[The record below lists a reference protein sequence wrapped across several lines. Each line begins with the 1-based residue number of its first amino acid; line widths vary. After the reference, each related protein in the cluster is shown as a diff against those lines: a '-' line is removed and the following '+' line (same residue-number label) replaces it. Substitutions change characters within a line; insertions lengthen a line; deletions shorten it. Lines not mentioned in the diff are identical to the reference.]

1 MSFVANMRSRWSAC
15 MPEWFTRFLSRFLS
29 LGGVVVLVGL
39 MPDIAGIDPSQS
51 ILRARAGAQQLLTA
65 EALQAIREDLQ
76 LDRSAAERLWDWLTL
91 AMQGDLGVSW
101 VSGASVMESVQQTA
115 KTSLLLM
122 LTALGMAFVM
132 CMASVLYTVR
142 RWQQNRLDKHHDTLS
157 SVLVSLPEYVI
168 ASLLIMVFSIWLGW
182 FPPYGWQGM
191 QNLWLPSLA
200 MALPAAGLFGRLLND
215 SIKRVLDEPWVI
227 TWLSANVSKFQILR
241 FALWR
246 AVSNLIPQ
254 IAMTVIGLTGGAVAV
269 EQVFSIPGIGRLI
282 LGAAKSQDLP
292 MLQGG
297 LLVLL
302 VFSML
307 ISSASILLQRWLLG
321 HSVTSGKLISSHSTF
336 RFTQST
342 TKRIVS
348 ATIFALLIGCAG
360 WALMRDPYTIQFTRL
375 ESPSL
380 AAPFGADAVGR
391 DLLAR
396 VGGGMMST
404 IKMGIIATFLSLVI
418 GLLLGFVT
426 RYSQGLIEITKGVP
440 YIVAGLLIAGLTGMN
455 PNSALIAIVM
465 VSWAPLAAHCAS
477 LLMEAKA
484 QPYTHL
490 APIWGTS
497 QWRVLR
503 YYLLP
508 YVLPPLIR
516 HAFLRLPYI
525 TLSLTSLSFIG
536 LGVKPPEPEWGLLI
550 AENLPY
556 IERSPLG
563 VLLPILGLVLMA
575 IAVNL
580 IFDDK

>member
-1 MSFVANMRSRWSAC
+1 

-29 LGGVVVLVGL
+29 LGVVVVLVGL

-142 RWQQNRLDKHHDTLS
+142 RWQQSRLDKHHDTLS

-168 ASLLIMVFSIWLGW
+168 ASLLIM
-182 FPPYGWQGM
+182 
-191 QNLWLPSLA
+191 
-200 MALPAAGLFGRLLND
+200 
-215 SIKRVLDEPWVI
+215 
-227 TWLSANVSKFQILR
+227 
-241 FALWR
+241 
-246 AVSNLIPQ
+246 
-254 IAMTVIGLTGGAVAV
+254 
-269 EQVFSIPGIGRLI
+269 VFSIPGIGRLI

-348 ATIFALLIGCAG
+348 AIIFALLIGCAG

>member
-1 MSFVANMRSRWSAC
+1 MVFFANMRSSLSAC
-15 MPEWFTRFLSRFLS
+15 IPWLSRLISLS
-29 LGGVVVLVGL
+29 AVVVLVGL

-76 LDRSAAERLWDWLTL
+76 LDRSAPERLWDWLTL
-91 AMQGDLGVSW
+91 AMHGDLGVSW
-101 VSGASVMESVQQTA
+101 VSGVSVMESVQQTA

-122 LTALGMAFVM
+122 STALGMVFIM
-132 CMASVLYTVR
+132 CMVSVFYIMP
-142 RWQQNRLDKHHDTLS
+142 RWQKNRLAHHHGSLS
-157 SVLVSLPEYVI
+157 SVLVSLPEYVV
-168 ASLLIMVFSIWLGW
+168 ASLLIMVLSIWLGW
-182 FPPYGWQGM
+182 FPPYGWQGI
-191 QNLWLPSLA
+191 QHLWLPSLA
-200 MALPAAGLFGRLLND
+200 MALPAAGLFSRLLND
-215 SIKRVLDEPWVI
+215 SLIRVLNEPWVI
-227 TWLSANVSKFQILR
+227 TWLSANISKFQILR

-246 AVSNLIPQ
+246 AISNLIPQ
-254 IAMTVIGLTGGAVAV
+254 IAMIIIGLTGGAVAV

-302 VFSML
+302 LFSMF
-307 ISSASILLQRWLLG
+307 ISSSSILLQRWLLG
-321 HSVTSGKLISSHSTF
+321 HSITSGKLISSHSSF
-336 RFTQST
+336 RFTQSKA
-342 TKRIVS
+342 KR
-348 ATIFALLIGCAG
+348 TISLFIFTLLIGCAC
-360 WALMRDPYTIQFTRL
+360 WALIRDPYTIQFSRL
-375 ESPSL
+375 EAPNF

-396 VGGGMMST
+396 IGGGMLST
-404 IKMGIIATFLSLVI
+404 LKMGVVATFLSLFI

-426 RYSQGLIEITKGVP
+426 RFSQGLIEITKGVP
-440 YIVAGLLIAGLTGMN
+440 YIVAGLLVAGLTGMS
-455 PNSALIAIVM
+455 PNSALIAIVL

-477 LLMEAKA
+477 LVMEAKA

-490 APIWGTS
+490 APVWGTD

-516 HAFLRLPYI
+516 HALLRLPVI

-536 LGVKPPEPEWGLLI
+536 LGVKPPSPEWGLLI

-556 IERSPLG
+556 IERSPFG
-563 VLLPILGLVLMA
+563 VLLPITGLVLMA
-575 IAVNL
+575 MAINL
-580 IFDDK
+580 FFDD